1 MHGAERGAGG
11 EGVGD
16 EATAGPLRRGDAT
29 LFGRA
34 WSPLGCRVLVEHSVA
49 LSSYWSPPSP
59 APLRPLPARGG
70 LYVPALLLPRLLARG
85 AVTSPV
91 AHFHGD
97 RGTFAPLFH
106 PELSDC
112 QDLSLIPHAGL
123 YLGDAVRSVLSLQRS
138 KRTRGCGPLPTLPQ
152 ALRVSCLEGTSCL
165 AAREPH
171 AALHLNTAFQGT
183 TPAIP
188 RAFSTGNLGT
198 FLPLRPQGLHHLCS
212 VTIAKEW
219 VSCAPR
225 VTLCSSCPLSQVD
238 SGVGTWSCCLW
249 VLCSVAWGGQGGLQR
264 SLSW

>member
-1 MHGAERGAGG
+1 MKLP
-11 EGVGD
+11 
-16 EATAGPLRRGDAT
+16 TAGPLRRGDAT

-34 WSPLGCRVLVEHSVA
+34 RSPLGCWVPVEHSVA
-49 LSSYWSPPSP
+49 LSLSWSPPSP

-97 RGTFAPLFH
+97 RGTFVPPFH

-123 YLGDAVRSVLSLQRS
+123 IVGMPRAVLSRQRS
-138 KRTRGCGPLPTLPQ
+138 RRTRDRGPLPALPR
-152 ALRVSCLEGTSCL
+152 ALRVSCMESTSCL

-171 AALHLNTAFQGT
+171 AALHLNIAFQGT

-188 RAFSTGNLGT
+188 RAFSTGNLGP
-198 FLPLRPQGLHHLCS
+198 FLPLRPQGLHHLCR

-219 VSCAPR
+219 VPCAPE
-225 VTLCSSCPLSQVD
+225 
-238 SGVGTWSCCLW
+238 
-249 VLCSVAWGGQGGLQR
+249 
-264 SLSW
+264 